1 MVDRYNKRHVQ
12 ISVAAAGM
20 LGIGFGF
27 WIGKRIDVAGFV
39 ETIIVWLAFV
49 LASSIVFSRI
59 DAKHL
64 PQDDP

>member
-20 LGIGFGF
+20 LGIAFGF
-27 WIGKRIDVAGFV
+27 WIGKRIDVAGSF
-39 ETIIVWLAFV
+39 ETIVVWLAFV

-59 DAKHL
+59 DAKYL
-64 PQDDP
+64 PQDDS